1 MAALIGDA
9 IIAGRQTI
17 PDMPQVLPASTASV
31 SVVSSAGST
40 LPAGTYACVVTQ
52 RNQWGETLY
61 SGETTGLVVGTNQG
75 IQVTSPLQPG
85 ATTIRAYLTLPG
97 GAAGSEQQFVE
108 SSVSPFIISAPLP
121 SSGVP
126 PTLNR
131 AFLPDTDGNLVS
143 ASAIYQWLCDGLK
156 MISRETGGL
165 LDYSGVQSTINQPLY
180 TVSGEWNEITS
191 VWYDGYWMSGGDRG
205 TFFRR
210 NNISSQILS
219 SATIS
224 VINNLNVL
232 EVYPQPA
239 RTAASTTLSAS
250 MSSSATSASLT
261 TAGGFVLPFGFMQVD
276 SEIMAYAAIFGNN
289 MTGLIRGLGGSPAV
303 AHNSGAPVLELNIFW
318 SGKRQ
323 LSPAYVPGNSQSA
336 LPVPTGWEVLLA
348 QYIGGRAKIIEHD
361 APMWDAF
368 NKSMKDSIKSWAGT
382 NRGVM
387 RRRQV
392 GGSNQPAVLYPDI
405 SGGIL
410 LPSLVLPILYIGEL
424 KHTWHN
430 GAGGVPWTLFIFM
443 LFLILALRKSGTLGK
458 RLTQL
463 LEGISTT
470 AFRRL
475 NFTGKPKRDGSPN
488 YEKSDSNPNS
498 QSLRNVI
505 RATGR
510 TEKDSGFLVMEE
522 SGNYSTPGMEEKLFL
537 REARRAIGFSLRNF
551 AGFLV
556 QGLERNFEKHGQRS
570 VRTTK

>member
-17 PDMPQVLPASTASV
+17 PDMPQVLPATTATA
-31 SVVSSAGST
+31 SVVSSSGST

-52 RNQWGETLY
+52 RNQWGETTA
-61 SGETTGLVVGTNQG
+61 SGETTGLVVGANQG

-97 GAAGSEQQFVE
+97 GSAGTEQQFIE
-108 SSVSPFIISAPLP
+108 STVSPFTISSPLP

-143 ASAIYQWLCDGLK
+143 ATAIYQWLCDGLK

-180 TVSGEWNEITS
+180 TVMGEWNEITS
-191 VWYDGYWMSGGDRG
+191 VWYDGYWMMGGDRG

-210 NNISSQILS
+210 NNISSQILA

-224 VINNLNVL
+224 VINNINIL

-239 RTAASTTLSAS
+239 RTAATTTLASS
-250 MSSSATSASLT
+250 MSATTTAASLT

-276 SEIMAYAAIFGNN
+276 SEIMAYAAIAGNT

-303 AHNSGAPVLELNIFW
+303 AHNSAAPVLELNIFW

-323 LSPAYVPGNSQSA
+323 LSPVYVPGMSQST

-361 APMWDAF
+361 SPMWDTF
-368 NKSMKDSIKSWAGT
+368 TKSMQMSIKSWAGST
-382 NRGVM
+382 RGVM

-392 GGSNQPAVLYPDI
+392 GGSNQPAVLYPD
-405 SGGIL
+405 L
-410 LPSLVLPILYIGEL
+410 
-424 KHTWHN
+424 
-430 GAGGVPWTLFIFM
+430 AGG
-443 LFLILALRKSGTLGK
+443 LIL
-458 RLTQL
+458 
-463 LEGISTT
+463 
-470 AFRRL
+470 
-475 NFTGKPKRDGSPN
+475 P
-488 YEKSDSNPNS
+488 
-498 QSLRNVI
+498 
-505 RATGR
+505 
-510 TEKDSGFLVMEE
+510 
-522 SGNYSTPGMEEKLFL
+522 
-537 REARRAIGFSLRNF
+537 
-551 AGFLV
+551 
-556 QGLERNFEKHGQRS
+556 
-570 VRTTK
+570 